1 VTGDADETADRLLV
15 LDAIAAR
22 MRDEDVNLELAGT
35 FGEMVDR
42 VTELLAA
49 AVSVGGRLVVEM
61 AERDGASTE
70 DVLDRLRADLLP
82 RPPDGTE
89 EW

>member
-15 LDAIAAR
+15 LDAIAAQV
-22 MRDEDVNLELAGT
+22 RDEDVSLELAGT

-42 VTELLAA
+42 VTELLIA

-61 AERDGASTE
+61 AERDGASTA

-82 RPPDGTE
+82 TPPTGLED
-89 EW
+89 W